1 MTMHKLHTDTP
12 LSKAIFELFGSFE
25 AALNHVTGDLPPGSV
40 KAFIFGGCALHI
52 HTNARGS
59 NDLDVELEATQHLKA
74 DDIRLELDPVYFE
87 DENGLPS
94 ILELDTQFNTA
105 LASVSPDY
113 KERAILLAGGNKLLH
128 LYLVAAVDVAVSKLG
143 RLASDDMQD
152 IRRLY
157 QAGGFDLQAFETI
170 AQDALDYYATP
181 RPLELNINHA
191 LRELRKL

>member
-1 MTMHKLHTDTP
+1 MTLLYTETP
-12 LSKAIFELFGSFE
+12 LAKAIFELFGHFE
-25 AALNHVTGDLPPGSV
+25 EALFHVTGDLPPGAI

-59 NDLDVELEATQHLKA
+59 NDLDVALEAAQHLKA
-74 DDIRLELDPVYFE
+74 YDIRLELDPVYFE
-87 DENGLPS
+87 DEHGLPS

-113 KERAILLAGGNKLLH
+113 QERSILLTGGEKLLH
-128 LYLVAAVDVAVSKLG
+128 IYLVSAVDLAVSKLG

-152 IRRLY
+152 ILRLY
-157 QAGGFDLQAFETI
+157 EAKGFDLPEFEMV

-181 RPLELNINHA
+181 KPLELNIKHV

>member
-1 MTMHKLHTDTP
+1 MHKLHTETP
-12 LSKAIFELFGSFE
+12 LSKAIFELFGNFE
-25 AALNHVTGDLPPGSV
+25 AALCNTAGNLPHGAIKV
-40 KAFIFGGCALHI
+40 FIFGGCALHI

-59 NDLDVELEATQHLKA
+59 NDLDVELEASQHLKT
-74 DDIRLELDPVYFE
+74 DEIRLELDPVYFD

-105 LASVSPDY
+105 LAPVSPDY
-113 KERAILLAGGNKLLH
+113 KERAILLNGGERLLH
-128 LYLVAAVDVAVSKLG
+128 VYLVSAVDLAVSKLG

-152 IRRLY
+152 IIHLY

-181 RPLELNINHA
+181 KPLKLNINHA
-191 LRELRKL
+191 LHELRKR

>member
-1 MTMHKLHTDTP
+1 MHQLHTDTP
-12 LSKAIFELFGSFE
+12 LSKAIFELFGNFE
-25 AALNHVTGDLPPGSV
+25 AALHQTAENLPSGSI
-40 KAFIFGGCALHI
+40 KAYIFGGCALHI

-59 NDLDVELEATQHLKA
+59 NDLDVELEAAQHLKT
-74 DDIRLELDPVYFE
+74 DEIRLELDPVYFE

-113 KERAILLAGGNKLLH
+113 KERAILLAGGDKLLH
-128 LYLVAAVDVAVSKLG
+128 IYLVSAVDLAVSKLG

-157 QAGGFDLQAFETI
+157 QAGGFNLQIFETI

-181 RPLELNINHA
+181 KPLELNINHV

>member
-1 MTMHKLHTDTP
+1 MR
-12 LSKAIFELFGSFE
+12 
-25 AALNHVTGDLPPGSV
+25 HVAGDLPAGSI

-59 NDLDVELEATQHLKA
+59 NDLDVELEAARHLKIEE
-74 DDIRLELDPVYFE
+74 IRLELDPVYFE

-105 LASVSPDY
+105 LASVSSDY
-113 KERAILLAGGNKLLH
+113 KERAIPLTGREKPLH
-128 LYLVAAVDVAVSKLG
+128 IYLVSAVDLAVSKLG

-152 IRRLY
+152 IIHLY
-157 QAGGFDLQAFETI
+157 QVGGFDLQLFESI
-170 AQDALDYYATP
+170 AQDALDYYAIP
-181 RPLELNINHA
+181 KPLELNIKHA